1 MRVFICIEIPEEIK
15 NSIASVQNTLE
26 QSNIRMVDKNILH
39 ITLNFLGNFK
49 EGDIPKLYQK
59 LSKINFKGFMISLRG
74 VDVFRNGK
82 TDGIIFIQIFDGK
95 NDLERLSEII
105 NDCLEIKNKEDFV
118 PHVTIARVKE
128 SYEIWNKIEAYKN
141 KYFGEFFVTSIKIK
155 NSTLTNEGPIYK
167 DLKEIIL

>member
-39 ITLNFLGNFK
+39 ITLNFLGDFK
-49 EGDIPKLYQK
+49 EKDFPILYQK
-59 LSKINFKGFMISLRG
+59 LSKINFKGFKVSLIG